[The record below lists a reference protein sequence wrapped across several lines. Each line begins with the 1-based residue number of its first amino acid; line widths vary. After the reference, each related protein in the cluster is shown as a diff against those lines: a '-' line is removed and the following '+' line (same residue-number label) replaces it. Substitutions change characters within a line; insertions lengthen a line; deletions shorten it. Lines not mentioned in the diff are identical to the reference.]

1 MKVKATKSFCG
12 PLCMAIG
19 EIREITDKDYL
30 ADLLQAG
37 YVVPVG
43 PAKQEKPAA
52 PVPVEPAA
60 EPAAPAA
67 EAEAPKAEAPKRG
80 SRKKAVSAK

>member
-30 ADLLQAG
+30 ADLLRAG
-37 YVVPVG
+37 YVVPVE
-43 PAKQEKPAA
+43 PAKTEK
-52 PVPVEPAA
+52 
-60 EPAAPAA
+60 PAAPAA

-80 SRKKAVSAK
+80 SRKKAVSAT

>member
-1 MKVKATKSFCG
+1 MKVRATKGFCG

-19 EIREITDKDYL
+19 EVREITNEAYL
-30 ADLLQAG
+30 KDLLRAG
-37 YVVPVG
+37 YVVPV
-43 PAKQEKPAA
+43 
-52 PVPVEPAA
+52 EPAVT
-60 EPAAPAA
+60 PAAPAA

>member
-1 MKVKATKSFCG
+1 MKVRATKGFCG

-30 ADLLQAG
+30 ADLLRAG
-37 YVVPVG
+37 YVVPVE
-43 PAKQEKPAA
+43 PAKTEK
-52 PVPVEPAA
+52 
-60 EPAAPAA
+60 PAAPAA

>member
-30 ADLLQAG
+30 ADLLRAG
-37 YVVPVG
+37 YVVPVE
-43 PAKQEKPAA
+43 PAKTEK
-52 PVPVEPAA
+52 
-60 EPAAPAA
+60 PAAPAA
-67 EAEAPKAEAPKRG
+67 EAEAPKRG

>member
-1 MKVKATKSFCG
+1 MKVRATKGFCG

-19 EIREITDKDYL
+19 EVREITNEAYL
-30 ADLLQAG
+30 KDLLRAG
-37 YVVPVG
+37 YVVPV
-43 PAKQEKPAA
+43 
-52 PVPVEPAA
+52 EPTA

>member
-52 PVPVEPAA
+52 P
-60 EPAAPAA
+60 AA

-80 SRKKAVSAK
+80 NRKKAVSAT

>member
-30 ADLLQAG
+30 ADLLRAG
-37 YVVPVG
+37 YVVPV
-43 PAKQEKPAA
+43 
-52 PVPVEPAA
+52 EPAQT
-60 EPAAPAA
+60 EKPAAPAA

-80 SRKKAVSAK
+80 SRKKAVSAT